1 MTTQSAPAPARPR
14 PKPRNPDRARP
25 KTEAWLE
32 YEPDHDEL
40 PGLTLKQG
48 TAPAPAKEWQFE
60 QAMASA
66 LVSAI
71 RWIEYVPE
79 RAAWRWTPKGR
90 EISPRRFAIF
100 VCEYLGDYG
109 CPISL
114 DIVND
119 CERRLLR
126 MWLAGRR

>member
-1 MTTQSAPAPARPR
+1 MEQKTPVRPR

-32 YEPDHDEL
+32 YEP
-40 PGLTLKQG
+40 T
-48 TAPAPAKEWQFE
+48 TPAPAKEWPFK

-66 LVSAI
+66 LTSAL

-79 RAAWRWTPKGR
+79 RAAWRWTPKGP

-100 VCEYLGDYG
+100 VCEFLWAYG
-109 CPISL
+109 CPISR

-119 CERRLLR
+119 CEQRLVS